1 MDPDDHVCLCFRVSL
16 RKIANFIE
24 REEPRVPSQ
33 ISDCLGAG
41 TGCQWCVPFLK
52 KLHAL
57 HTEGAVMDLP
67 VSPEEY
73 ASRRARYRSS
83 GVRED
88 GGESDMNTSAMRD
101 EESSG
106 QSPLDGVRRTLHSDP
121 LDD

>member
-1 MDPDDHVCLCFRVSL
+1 
-16 RKIANFIE
+16 
-24 REEPRVPSQ
+24 
-33 ISDCLGAG
+33 
-41 TGCQWCVPFLK
+41 
-52 KLHAL
+52 
-57 HTEGAVMDLP
+57 MDLP

-88 GGESDMNTSAMRD
+88 GVESDMNTSAMRD